1 MKFVKGKEKVWKE
14 GLKRNANGKIS
25 DFGGA
30 IYYFAERWAN
40 AMEKR
45 IENGEKL
52 LDIAMEESSKV
63 LKEMENYILSGFQM
77 MCAISILSE
86 VWKYGEELKY
96 WSELFFK
103 DVMPSD

>member
-1 MKFVKGKEKVWKE
+1 MKFAKGKERVWKE
-14 GLKRNANGKIS
+14 GLGRNNDGKIS

-52 LDIAMEESSKV
+52 SDIAVEESVNV
-63 LKEMENYILSGFQM
+63 LREMEGYMLSDIQM
-77 MCAISILSE
+77 MCAVSILSE

-103 DVMPSD
+103 DVMPCD